1 MEYRLFAQ
9 EYGKNDS
16 FGGTYRILKQHDEML
31 RFATQ
36 IRDVFFFQWMPGPG
50 IYRPIWYFL
59 RLDES
64 QGLLAVFSDKGGD
77 PRPHVLGRIVAL
89 CNRHEHTPL
98 LLAVQNSAVNSF
110 SCDDSGILTIDC
122 VPGQGEFEWSTRF
135 LQAGERG
142 SYTGLGESPEPG
154 PRKPDPKPKP
164 LSAPTP
170 SPGAT
175 PPSRTNA
182 PGSSWGLRILL
193 GLCLSSII
201 TAIFFYNRSQ
211 QRSSE
216 LVDAQDKIAS
226 ELEEAQAEIASLN
239 NDLSEKIDE
248 ISNLREEK
256 RKYDEGCK
264 KLEKLENERNNLQ
277 DALEE
282 ACKSL
287 DCIVENSKK
296 ARDWS
301 LLKGEKP
308 VWDDKL
314 SEKVEDELLNIIAEM
329 KKSVPVKWK
338 GR

>member
-9 EYGKNDS
+9 EYGKDNS
-16 FGGTYRILKQHDEML
+16 FGGTFRILRQHDEML
-31 RFATQ
+31 RFETQ
-36 IRDVFFFQWMPGPG
+36 IRDVFSFQWMPGPG
-50 IYRPIWYFL
+50 VYRPVWYFL

-89 CNRHEHTPL
+89 CHKHEHTPL

-110 SCDDSGILTIDC
+110 SCDDSGVLTIDC

-142 SYTGLGESPEPG
+142 SYTGLGESPAPG
-154 PRKPDPKPKP
+154 QRKSDPKPTP
-164 LSAPTP
+164 LPAPTP

-182 PGSSWGLRILL
+182 PCSSWGLRILL
-193 GLCLSSII
+193 VLCLSSII

-216 LVDAQDKIAS
+216 LKETQAKTAFELEEVQAKIAS
-226 ELEEAQAEIASLN
+226 LKN
-239 NDLSEKIDE
+239 NLSEKSDE
-248 ISNLREEK
+248 ISNLREEYK
-256 RKYDEGCK
+256 EECDKLK
-264 KLEKLENERNNLQ
+264 KERNNLQ
-277 DALEE
+277 DALKT
-282 ACKSL
+282 ACESL
-287 DCIVENSKK
+287 DCIVENDKK
-296 ARDWS
+296 ARNWS
-301 LLKGEKP
+301 LRKLEKP
-308 VWDDKL
+308 AWVNDDTL
-314 SEKVEDELLNIIAEM
+314 SEKVKNKLLNIIAEM
-329 KKSVPVKWK
+329 KQSVPGKWE